1 MSVLNEKLHNYKVR
15 SGFNKE
21 SEQQRDAC
29 VMSVYK
35 YLLVNKM
42 IQTDGAAAKRYNELI
57 YRKAQ

>member
-21 SEQQRDAC
+21 SDHQREAC

-35 YLLVNKM
+35 FLLDNKM
-42 IQTDGAAAKRYNELI
+42 IQIDGAAAKRYNELI